1 MGKIILVI
9 GNGFDLNLGL
19 NTSYNHFINNDLF
32 LNKTD
37 KNKLF
42 AYLLNKHNLQKWIDI
57 ENELKIYSKKAQ
69 NDINFKNEFNELCS
83 VLVEYLKKLILH

>member
-32 LNKTD
+32 LNKTV
-37 KNKLF
+37 LMTF
-42 AYLLNKHNLQKWIDI
+42 FY
-57 ENELKIYSKKAQ
+57 
-69 NDINFKNEFNELCS
+69 INFLNLYFQDNCF
-83 VLVEYLKKLILH
+83 LI